1 MSENKKRNRSE
12 LSSSSSVSSEID
24 FKKLKSYLSISSL
37 DSEEENEMT
46 ALTEERLQEL
56 LFNMKTQIVSE
67 VKNSFKEAI
76 SKLEQRVVELENEKT
91 QLNQVVSDLKEQ
103 VSNIEEK
110 CKNVE
115 NECSKITRE
124 NSRVQSEE
132 REANVRSVDN
142 EQYSR
147 KANIKIFGI
156 EDFGEKNEN
165 CVEKVLKIC
174 KEKMGVELREKDI
187 DVAHRVGKYKENQKH
202 PRGVIVKFLRRKDK
216 FFVLKN
222 GRKLK
227 GFKVAM
233 VEDICVELQ
242 LVLNRLKKDPRIKT
256 TWTWDGKMF
265 GSTHDG

>member
-37 DSEEENEMT
+37 YSEEENEMT
-46 ALTEERLQEL
+46 AVTEERLQEL
-56 LFNMKTQIVSE
+56 LFNMNIVSE

-124 NSRVQSEE
+124 NSHVQSEA

-147 KANIKIFGI
+147 NANIKIFGI

-165 CVEKVLKIC
+165 CVK
-174 KEKMGVELREKDI
+174 
-187 DVAHRVGKYKENQKH
+187 KY
-202 PRGVIVKFLRRKDK
+202 
-216 FFVLKN
+216 
-222 GRKLK
+222 
-227 GFKVAM
+227 
-233 VEDICVELQ
+233 
-242 LVLNRLKKDPRIKT
+242 
-256 TWTWDGKMF
+256 
-265 GSTHDG
+265 